1 MLRPRCFVPISC
13 LALLLGCAE
22 APAIANAP
30 AIHSIDDVTRAN
42 PAGAEPVAAVEIH
55 RAPRC
60 SLHVVQ
66 VTDRIPLH
74 VHAESDEI
82 AVLWRGAG
90 IMQVGDQSTELI
102 PGMAVYV
109 PKGVPHAFRRTSA
122 EVAVAVAVYT
132 PPLRDGDRVLVD
144 R

>member
-1 MLRPRCFVPISC
+1 MLRLHALPFGA
-13 LALLLGCAE
+13 ALLVGCAE
-22 APAIANAP
+22 APAIPNAP
-30 AIHSIDDVTRAN
+30 AIHAIDDVTRAH
-42 PAGAEPVAAVEIH
+42 PAGAEPVAAVEVH

-74 VHAESDEI
+74 VHDDSDEVV
-82 AVLWRGAG
+82 VLWRGAG
-90 IMQVGDQSTELI
+90 VLHVGDQSTEII
-102 PGMAVYV
+102 PGMTVYV

-122 EVAVAVAVYT
+122 EVAVALVTYT
-132 PPLRDGDRVLVD
+132 PPLREGDRVLVD

>member
-1 MLRPRCFVPISC
+1 MPLHDHAR
-13 LALLLGCAE
+13 LLLAGALLTGCAD
-22 APAIANAP
+22 APAIPNAP
-30 AIHSIDDVTRAN
+30 AIRSVDEVSRAN
-42 PAGAEPVAAVEIH
+42 PAGDQPVAAVEIH

-74 VHAESDEI
+74 VHAHSDEL

-109 PKGVPHAFRRTSA
+109 PRGVPHAFRRTSS
-122 EVAVAVAVYT
+122 EVAVALAVYT
-132 PPLRDGDRVLVD
+132 PPLQDGDRVPVE
-144 R
+144 